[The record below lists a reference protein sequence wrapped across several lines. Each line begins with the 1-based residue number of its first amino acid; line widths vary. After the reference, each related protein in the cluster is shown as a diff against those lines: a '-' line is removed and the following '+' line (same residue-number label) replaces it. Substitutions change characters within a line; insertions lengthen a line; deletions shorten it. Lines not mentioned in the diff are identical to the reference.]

1 MMRVTSGGM
10 AWVRAWP
17 RQVAIAL
24 LVIGALLPV
33 HSLAAALAG
42 PVASDAH
49 LAQLVLGVVFLK
61 AVLVVHAI
69 LFGLIPSVT
78 LAPPEGKGLAPGAA
92 LPASGPWSRAE
103 VGAAVGIMLLGA
115 ALRIP
120 SLGRGLWFDEIQ
132 TYVDYVRLPL
142 RHIVSTFDSQNQ
154 HLLYSIL
161 ARISVVLFGG
171 TAWALR
177 LPAVCLG
184 VASLGALIWFGERVT
199 SRREALL
206 AATILAV
213 SYHHVWFSQNAR
225 GYTGLLFFTLV
236 GSGCF
241 LLLLS
246 DPLRHTWR
254 NVAGY
259 AVSMALANMIH
270 VTAVFVTATHAL
282 VWLCL
287 VIVLRDDIRNR
298 AWRAPLAA
306 LVLAGTLS
314 VLLYALVL
322 PQFIA
327 TLMIPP
333 DAGSATVW
341 KEPVWM
347 FTEGLRVLSSGIP
360 GGLAAVAVVFVIIG
374 AGVASYWRRSV
385 VITTVM
391 LLPAVVTGAAVM
403 VLSHNLWPRFFFFS
417 AGFAVLIAVRGGF
430 AVVHA
435 IVPGR
440 ASVPVSVGGALLV
453 AAASLMTVPRAW
465 LPKQDFGGAMS
476 FVDAHRGPAD
486 VVAVSDMSSYVYGR
500 YYHLPWT
507 TVTSASELAQVET
520 RGTRTWMVLTFPVRI
535 ETGEPSLWAR
545 LSDSY
550 RTVARFPG
558 TVGGG
563 DLYVMVSR

>member
-1 MMRVTSGGM
+1 MMRATSGLV
-10 AWVRAWP
+10 AWLRVWP
-17 RQVAIAL
+17 RQVAVALFVIA
-24 LVIGALLPV
+24 ALLPV

-42 PVASDAH
+42 PAASGQH
-49 LAQLVLGVVFLK
+49 LAQLVVGVVLLK
-61 AVLVVHAI
+61 ASLLVHA
-69 LFGLIPSVT
+69 LLLGLIPSVP
-78 LAPPEGKGLAPGAA
+78 LAPVAARGLAPGAA
-92 LPASGPWSRAE
+92 APASRPWTRTE
-103 VGAAVGIMLLGA
+103 TGAAVCIMVLGA
-115 ALRIP
+115 GLRIP
-120 SLGRGLWFDEIQ
+120 SLGSGLWFDEIQ
-132 TYVDYVRLPL
+132 TFVDYVRLPL
-142 RHIVSTFDSQNQ
+142 IHIISTFDSQNQ

-171 TAWALR
+171 SAWALR

-225 GYTGLLFFTLV
+225 GYTGLLFLTLV

-254 NVAGY
+254 NVGGY

-287 VIVLRDDIRNR
+287 VVVRRDDLRNR
-298 AWRAPLAA
+298 AWRAPLAG

-314 VLLYALVL
+314 VLVYALVL

-327 TLMIPP
+327 TLLIPP

-341 KEPVWM
+341 KDPVWM

-360 GGLAAVAVVFVIIG
+360 GGLAAVAVVFIIIG
-374 AGVASYWRRSV
+374 AGVASYWRRSA

-403 VLSHNLWPRFFFFS
+403 ILSHNLWPRFFFFS

-430 AVVHA
+430 ALVHA
-435 IVPGR
+435 VVPSR
-440 ASVPVSVGGALLV
+440 ASGAVSVGGALLV

-465 LPKQDFGGAMS
+465 LPKQDFGAAMG
-476 FVDAHRGPAD
+476 FVESHRSPGD
-486 VVAVSDMSSYVYGR
+486 VVAVTDMTSYVYGR
-500 YYHLPWT
+500 YYHLPWP
-507 TVTSASELAQVET
+507 TVTSASDLAQVEA
-520 RGTRTWMVLTFPVRI
+520 GGARTWMVLTFPVRI
-535 ETGEPSLWAR
+535 ETGEPTLWAR

>member
-1 MMRVTSGGM
+1 MMRAPSDGTG
-10 AWVRAWP
+10 WLRAWP
-17 RQVAIAL
+17 RQIAVAL
-24 LVIGALLPV
+24 FVIGVLLPV

-42 PVASDAH
+42 PAASGEH
-49 LAQLVLGVVFLK
+49 VAQLVVGMVLLK
-61 AVLVVHAI
+61 LALVAHAVLFA
-69 LFGLIPSVT
+69 LIPSVR
-78 LAPPEGKGLAPGAA
+78 LVPSEGQGLAPDTTV
-92 LPASGPWSRAE
+92 PASKPWSRAE
-103 VGAAVGIMLLGA
+103 ACAAICILAVGV

-132 TYVDYVRLPL
+132 TYVDYVRHPL
-142 RHIVSTFDSQNQ
+142 IHIVSTFDSQNQ
-154 HLLYSIL
+154 HMLYSML
-161 ARISVVLFGG
+161 ARISVVLFGDS
-171 TAWALR
+171 AWALR

-259 AVSMALANMIH
+259 AVSMALANLIH

-287 VIVLRDDIRNR
+287 VIVLRNDLRNR

-306 LVLAGTLS
+306 LVFAGTLS
-314 VLLYALVL
+314 VLVYALVL

-360 GGLAAVAVVFVIIG
+360 GGLAAVAVVFIILG

-385 VITTVM
+385 VVTTVM
-391 LLPAVVTGAAVM
+391 LLPAVVTGVAVM

-465 LPKQDFGGAMS
+465 LPKQDFGAAMS
-476 FVDAHRGPAD
+476 FVDSHRGPAD

-507 TVTSASELAQVET
+507 TVTSASDLAQVET

>member
-1 MMRVTSGGM
+1 MMRAGF
-10 AWVRAWP
+10 VRIPSLRPWRRRAA
-17 RQVAIAL
+17 VALFVIA
-24 LVIGALLPV
+24 VLLPV
-33 HSLAAALAG
+33 HALATAMAG
-42 PVASDAH
+42 PAASERH
-49 LAQLVLGVVFLK
+49 MAQLVLGVELLK
-61 AVLVVHAI
+61 AALFLHAVL
-69 LFGLIPSVT
+69 LGLVPSVP
-78 LAPPEGKGLAPGAA
+78 LAPIGARGLAPGAA
-92 LPASGPWSRAE
+92 FPASSPWSRVEA
-103 VGAAVGIMLLGA
+103 GAAVCIMVLGA
-115 ALRIP
+115 GLRIP
-120 SLGRGLWFDEIQ
+120 SLGDGLWFDEIQ

-171 TAWALR
+171 NAWALR

-225 GYTGLLFFTLV
+225 GYTGLLLFTLI

-246 DPLRHTWR
+246 DPLHHVWR

-287 VIVLRDDIRNR
+287 VIARRNDLRDR
-298 AWRAPLAA
+298 AWRAPLAG

-314 VLLYALVL
+314 LLAYALVL
-322 PQFIA
+322 PQFVA
-327 TLMIPP
+327 TLLIPP

-341 KEPVWM
+341 KDPAWM

-360 GGLAAVAVVFVIIG
+360 GGLAAVAIAFIIIG
-374 AGVASYWRRSV
+374 AGVTSYWRRSAV
-385 VITTVM
+385 VTTVM

-430 AVVHA
+430 AIVHA
-435 IVPGR
+435 VVPRG
-440 ASVPVSVGGALLV
+440 AAVAVSVGGALLV

-465 LPKQDFGGAMS
+465 LPKQDFGAART
-476 FVDAHRGPAD
+476 FVQSHRGPGD
-486 VVAVSDMSSYVYGR
+486 GVAVTDMTGYVYGR
-500 YYHLPWT
+500 YYRLPWT
-507 TVTSASELAQVET
+507 NVTSASELAQVEAG
-520 RGTRTWMVLTFPVRI
+520 RPRTWMVVTFPVRV
-535 ETGEPSLWAR
+535 ETGEPALWAR